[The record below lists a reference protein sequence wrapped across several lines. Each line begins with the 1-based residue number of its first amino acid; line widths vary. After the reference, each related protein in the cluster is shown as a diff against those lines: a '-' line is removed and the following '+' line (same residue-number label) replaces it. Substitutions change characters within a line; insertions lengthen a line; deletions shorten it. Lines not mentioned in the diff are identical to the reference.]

1 MEILSISLYL
11 NNFTRFLYFDVIFFF
26 LISLEK
32 QQLFFTTAIYYNDR
46 IYIQWIYYNNIDI
59 IMKFHMKY

>member
-32 QQLFFTTAIYYNDR
+32 QQLFFYHSYLL
-46 IYIQWIYYNNIDI
+46 QCIDI

>member
-26 LISLEK
+26 FLISLEK
-32 QQLFFTTAIYYNDR
+32 QQLFFTTAIYYNV
-46 IYIQWIYYNNIDI
+46 
-59 IMKFHMKY
+59 